1 MTQTSFQARLERA
14 KKDGRLSTSD
24 LSIWF
29 GRSYH
34 TIRGWLVP
42 RADRARKQ
50 GYEPWGPQADSV
62 YQSLALLEACIKRKR
77 GLPVPV
83 ELSPVERRDHVTR
96 VRHDLN
102 GRLPKARSA

>member
-1 MTQTSFQARLERA
+1 MTLSFNERLARA

-42 RADRARKQ
+42 RADRDRKQ
-50 GYEPWGPQADSV
+50 GYEPWGPQADAA
-62 YQSLALLEACIKRKR
+62 YKSLELLEQSIRRKR
-77 GLPVPV
+77 GFPVPL
-83 ELSPVERRDHVTR
+83 ELSPIERQNHVKR
-96 VRHDLN
+96 VRHGLN
-102 GRLPKARSA
+102 GRLSKTRSA

>member
-1 MTQTSFQARLERA
+1 MTTPSFQARLERA

-50 GYEPWGPQADSV
+50 GYEPWGPQADAA
-62 YQSLALLEACIKRKR
+62 YRSLALLEDHIRRKR
-77 GLPVPV
+77 GFPVPL
-83 ELSPVERRDHVTR
+83 ELSPVERQIHVKR
-96 VRHDLN
+96 VRHGLN
-102 GRLPKARSA
+102 GRLPKTRSA

>member
-1 MTQTSFQARLERA
+1 MNRDSFQSRLERA

-42 RADRARKQ
+42 RADRDRKQ
-50 GYEPWGPQADSV
+50 GYEPWGPQAEFA
-62 YQSLALLEACIKRKR
+62 YKSLELLEQSIKKKR
-77 GLPVPV
+77 GFPVPL
-83 ELSPVERRDHVTR
+83 ELSPVERQIHVKR
-96 VRHDLN
+96 VRHGLN
-102 GRLPKARSA
+102 GGISKARSA